1 MQITLQKKDK
11 ELEKGQTK
19 NIILSEEIEK
29 DNAQNQT
36 TFSETVNVQERS
48 LPETEIVVDEF
59 EVSEIAQ
66 ENLNEGMDFENL
78 GRTDS
83 EDVNCM
89 SEEDDLD
96 SGNVGIVDFLKEID
110 NEWYTFVSNDENSDN
125 ADQNRDTDI
134 QDTGKNNDILKQS
147 SILSKK
153 IKESK
158 ASHKNVSDLKCNAL

>member
-134 QDTGKNNDILKQS
+134 QDTGKNNDILGPSVKT
-147 SILSKK
+147 
-153 IKESK
+153 
-158 ASHKNVSDLKCNAL
+158 